1 MDVFLEELNEKRN
14 ELDGD
19 IFEMLYTLSGA
30 QVPQSNHQQSHIA
43 CSFYSREMSMNHQI
57 NPIMGGRG
65 LGGGLIGFWL
75 CEKLFSIYT
84 VPV

>member
-30 QVPQSNHQQSHIA
+30 QSLSIFN
-43 CSFYSREMSMNHQI
+43 SREYESI
-57 NPIMGGRG
+57 EEKGGILEHISSPG
-65 LGGGLIGFWL
+65 
-75 CEKLFSIYT
+75 
-84 VPV
+84 P